1 MIDSIIDCWREAQGC
16 ILINNILLLWLNLK
30 TDWNYKGKMLDNCHY
45 CRFLL
50 KILWLVIQSEFQNMF
65 INSLGCM

>member
-16 ILINNILLLWLNLK
+16 ILINILLLWLNLK

-50 KILWLVIQSEFQNMF
+50 RILWLVIQSEFQNMF